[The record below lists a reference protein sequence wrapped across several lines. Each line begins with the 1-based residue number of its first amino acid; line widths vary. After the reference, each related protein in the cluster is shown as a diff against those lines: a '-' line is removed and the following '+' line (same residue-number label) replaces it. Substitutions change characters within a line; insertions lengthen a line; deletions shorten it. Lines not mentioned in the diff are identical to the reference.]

1 MTLSNVD
8 APETEAEAKL
18 PRRDKWLLPL
28 LSLLTMFACVALG
41 ELIASHFFST
51 GPTDACRVDDNLIGY
66 RFRPHC
72 VSRVKAA
79 EGPWVTNEYN
89 ECGYRTK
96 ESCGPKP
103 PGAVRI
109 ALLGSSL
116 SFGSNVKY
124 DETFAQRTAHELA
137 PALGRPVEVQ
147 NLARPNTSVIVTFHQ
162 IDEALAL
169 KPDLLLMAISPYD
182 IERIDPDDL
191 QNRWR
196 PITARQLSTATHNR
210 LGALK
215 RANGIVNQSHLAIAA
230 EHFYYQ
236 DTANFARMYLHYG
249 DRADYLRQPFTPRW
263 ENRFDTLEVLLSEIE
278 TKCAAASIPL
288 VLIEVPTLAQA
299 ALLKMSDL
307 PAGVDPYALNRR
319 LENIALRHGIQ
330 FIDTLDAFKRVPNIS
345 QVFYVVDGHINA
357 EGHELVA
364 DIIVKQ
370 LIRDQRSALFLNKT
384 VQGIQGQERPK

>member
-1 MTLSNVD
+1 
-8 APETEAEAKL
+8 
-18 PRRDKWLLPL
+18 
-28 LSLLTMFACVALG
+28 
-41 ELIASHFFST
+41 
-51 GPTDACRVDDNLIGY
+51 
-66 RFRPHC
+66 
-72 VSRVKAA
+72 
-79 EGPWVTNEYN
+79 
-89 ECGYRTK
+89 
-96 ESCGPKP
+96 
-103 PGAVRI
+103 
-109 ALLGSSL
+109 
-116 SFGSNVKY
+116 
-124 DETFAQRTAHELA
+124 
-137 PALGRPVEVQ
+137 
-147 NLARPNTSVIVTFHQ
+147 
-162 IDEALAL
+162 
-169 KPDLLLMAISPYD
+169 
-182 IERIDPDDL
+182 
-191 QNRWR
+191 
-196 PITARQLSTATHNR
+196 
-210 LGALK
+210 
-215 RANGIVNQSHLAIAA
+215 
-230 EHFYYQ
+230 
-236 DTANFARMYLHYG
+236 MYLHYG